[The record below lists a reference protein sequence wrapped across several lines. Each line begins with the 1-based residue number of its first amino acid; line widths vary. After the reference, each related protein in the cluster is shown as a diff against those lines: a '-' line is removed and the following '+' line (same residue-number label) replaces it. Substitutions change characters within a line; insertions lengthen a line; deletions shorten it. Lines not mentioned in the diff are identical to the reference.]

1 MTKTAIILG
10 ANGRFGRSAS
20 EAFIN
25 AGWAVRTFTRSVS
38 GLTDQ
43 PEIKRHIGNAM
54 DATALIEAA
63 RGCDVIVNALN
74 PPYQNWKRDLPKLT
88 EAVLH
93 AAKATG
99 ATIMLPG
106 NVYNYGANMPAV
118 LTEDTPHRPTTR
130 KGQMR
135 EDMEEAYAVAAD
147 DGVQTVILRGGDF
160 IERAKTGNWFDT
172 YIAQKADRGKITYP
186 GPLDRIHA
194 WAYLPD
200 MARAMA
206 QLADKRAEL
215 GPFTAICFGGF
226 NLTGADL
233 VEHISKIHGRKMRV
247 SAMPWPIMR
256 VLGFVASPIR
266 EVMEMRYLWQV
277 PHAVRDDYLRE
288 LLPDY
293 RRTPIEAALKDAL
306 GMEEQPIE
314 AGAALV
320 SA

>member
-10 ANGRFGRSAS
+10 ANGRFGRSAR

-25 AGWAVRTFTRSVS
+25 AGWAIRTFTRSMS
-38 GLTDQ
+38 RLSDQ
-43 PEIKRHIGNAM
+43 PEIERHIGNAM

-63 RGCDVIVNALN
+63 HGCDVIVNALN
-74 PPYQNWKRDLPKLT
+74 VPYQNWKRDLPKLT
-88 EAVLH
+88 KAVLQ

-99 ATIMLPG
+99 ATVMLPG
-106 NVYNYGANMPAV
+106 NIYNFGANMPAV
-118 LTEDTPHRPTTR
+118 LTEDSPHRPTTR

-147 DGVQTVILRGGDF
+147 DGVQTIILRGGDF

-172 YIAQKADRGKITYP
+172 YIAQKAAGGKITYP
-186 GPLDRIHA
+186 GPLDRMHA

-215 GPFTAICFGGF
+215 GPFTTIGFGGF

-233 VEHISKIHGRKMRV
+233 VRHISGIHGREMQV
-247 SAMPWPIMR
+247 SAMPWSLMG
-256 VLGFVASPIR
+256 VLGFLAPSIR

-288 LLPDY
+288 LLPEF
-293 RRTPIEAALKDAL
+293 RNTPVEAALKDAL
-306 GMEEQPIE
+306 GVEDQPIE
-314 AGAALV
+314 ASVALA